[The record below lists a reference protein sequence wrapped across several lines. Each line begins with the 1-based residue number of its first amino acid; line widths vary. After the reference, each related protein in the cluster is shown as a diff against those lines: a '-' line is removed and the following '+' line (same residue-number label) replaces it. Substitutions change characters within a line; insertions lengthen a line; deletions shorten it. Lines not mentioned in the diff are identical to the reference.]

1 MEPSSGSGT
10 LTGLSEDSQDDV
22 ILYGAIGGGVILFF
36 ILVGIVTR
44 SIKKK
49 SNVEGDSLGQA
60 IEIDDEVETEVF
72 GDELDDLFDDLDEFE
87 DLGSPED
94 EFDDLLDDFE

>member
-1 MEPSSGSGT
+1 M
-10 LTGLSEDSQDDV
+10 

-36 ILVGIVTR
+36 ILVGIITR

-49 SNVEGDSLGQA
+49 PSAESGGVEQA
-60 IEIDDEVETEVF
+60 IDLTEEDEGGIIT
-72 GDELDDLFDDLDEFE
+72 DELDDLFEDLDDF
-87 DLGSPED
+87 DDIGSSED